1 MSRANSGE
9 NSPEFSAQKGWGIFP
24 ENSLEDSLDFSRE
37 DQLAGEGGLASFGAA
52 AAMIVASPILMG
64 APKPRPVTDQ
74 RS

>member
-1 MSRANSGE
+1 MSRANSGKIPR
-9 NSPEFSAQKGWGIFP
+9 SFPRKRAGEFSP

-37 DQLAGEGGLASFGAA
+37 DQLAGEAGLASFGAA

-64 APKPRPVTDQ
+64 APKVGPVTDQ